1 MTKTQFCTLINEY
14 QLSLFRLAKSILK
27 NDADAEDA
35 VGETILKS
43 YAKLHTLK
51 DESSFRPW
59 IFRILV
65 NEAYAAAKRRSK
77 VVCMEDTARAG
88 QSGFPANGLQ
98 GPATSAAT
106 SGSYAPYALDPSDG
120 SGDPSASELREA
132 VDQLEEEFRI
142 VTLLFY
148 YEDLSLK
155 DIAAALRLPE
165 GTVKSRLSRAR
176 RQLRAMLEDKG
187 E

>member
-59 IFRILV
+59 IFRILI

-77 VVCMEDTARAG
+77 VICMEDAAQAEQAG
-88 QSGFPANGLQ
+88 FSAGGLPGSASYADG
-98 GPATSAAT
+98 GPSAA
-106 SGSYAPYALDPSDG
+106 D
-120 SGDPSASELREA
+120 LREA

-155 DIAAALRLPE
+155 DIASALRLPE

-176 RQLRAMLEDKG
+176 RQLRAMLDDKG